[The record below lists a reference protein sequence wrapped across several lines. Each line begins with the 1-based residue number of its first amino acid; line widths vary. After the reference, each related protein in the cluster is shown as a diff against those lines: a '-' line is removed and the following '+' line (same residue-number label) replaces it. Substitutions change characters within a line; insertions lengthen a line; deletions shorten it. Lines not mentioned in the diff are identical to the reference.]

1 MVEPGLLVASGL
13 SAGAALIAGVRTR
26 RPSSRPAGRLDPAD
40 VGLRE
45 FPARGAFVQYSAP
58 ASPACRVSL
67 NRLAATVAVHHA
79 DAIVIELHGRAG
91 DHGRAVPTVLY
102 VDSSGDVVQRWT
114 GPPERAELAQVL
126 AG

>member
-1 MVEPGLLVASGL
+1 MVEPGLLVVSGL
-13 SAGAALIAGVRTR
+13 GAGAALIAGVRTR

-67 NRLAATVAVHHA
+67 NRLAATVAVHHT
-79 DAIVIELHGRAG
+79 DAIVIELHGRAV
-91 DHGRAVPTVLY
+91 GRAVPTVLY
-102 VDSSGDVVQRWT
+102 VDSSGEVVQRWT

>member
-1 MVEPGLLVASGL
+1 MVEPGLLVVSGL
-13 SAGAALIAGVRTR
+13 GAGAALIASVRTR
-26 RPSSRPAGRLDPAD
+26 RPSSQPAGHLDPAD
-40 VGLRE
+40 LGLAE

-67 NRLAATVAVHHA
+67 NRLAATVAVHHT

-102 VDSSGDVVQRWT
+102 VDSSGEVLQRWA
-114 GPPERAELAQVL
+114 GPPERAELAEL
-126 AG
+126 LSG

>member
-1 MVEPGLLVASGL
+1 MVEPGLLVVSGL
-13 SAGAALIAGVRTR
+13 GAGAALIAGVRTR

-58 ASPACRVSL
+58 ASPACRISL
-67 NRLAATVAVHHA
+67 NRLAATVAEHHA

-91 DHGRAVPTVLY
+91 HGRAVPTVLY
-102 VDSSGDVVQRWT
+102 VDSSGEVVQRWA
-114 GPPERAELAQVL
+114 GPPERAELAELL
-126 AG
+126 A

>member
-1 MVEPGLLVASGL
+1 MVSGL
-13 SAGAALIAGVRTR
+13 GAGAALIAGVRTR

-58 ASPACRVSL
+58 ASPACRISL
-67 NRLAATVAVHHA
+67 NRLAATVAEHHA

-91 DHGRAVPTVLY
+91 HGRAVPTVLY
-102 VDSSGDVVQRWT
+102 VDSSGEVVQRWA
-114 GPPERAELAQVL
+114 GPPERAELAELL
-126 AG
+126 A

>member
-1 MVEPGLLVASGL
+1 MVEPGVLVVSGL
-13 SAGAALIAGVRTR
+13 GAGVALIAGVRTR
-26 RPSSRPAGRLDPAD
+26 RPPSPPASRLDPAE

-67 NRLAATVAVHHA
+67 NRLAATVAVHHT
-79 DAIVIELHGRAG
+79 DAIVIELHGGAK
-91 DHGRAVPTVLY
+91 DHRRAVPTVLY
-102 VDSSGDVVQRWT
+102 VDSSGAVVQRWA
-114 GPPERAELAQVL
+114 GPPELAELAELL

>member
-1 MVEPGLLVASGL
+1 MIEPGLLMASGVG
-13 SAGAALIAGVRTR
+13 AGAALIAGVRTR
-26 RPSSRPAGRLDPAD
+26 RPSSRAAGRLDPAD

-67 NRLAATVAVHHA
+67 NRLAATVAVHHTET
-79 DAIVIELHGRAG
+79 IVIELHGRAG

-102 VDSSGDVVQRWT
+102 VDSSGEVVQRWA
-114 GPPERAELAQVL
+114 GPPERAELEELL

>member
-1 MVEPGLLVASGL
+1 MVEPGLLVLSGL
-13 SAGAALIAGVRTR
+13 GAGAALIEGVRTR

-102 VDSSGDVVQRWT
+102 VDSSGEVVQRWA
-114 GPPERAELAQVL
+114 GPPERAELAEL
-126 AG
+126 LG